1 MIGGECGR
9 RLTVRRQGRCRA
21 APPCLER
28 FWPRRV
34 GTAASRSSVLAWA
47 ILIPWKYNTKRK
59 SPSMLNRNQFLLL
72 TVLAALSLC
81 LMLAN
86 MILYGGN
93 RTVQTQV
100 TARAQYI
107 QQSLQLQTVYNALL
121 RNLAQ
126 LSIKNND
133 AEIRD
138 LLASHGI
145 TFNAKDKSGQSTQ
158 DKGNAGH
165 KKGGG
170 K

>member
-1 MIGGECGR
+1 
-9 RLTVRRQGRCRA
+9 
-21 APPCLER
+21 
-28 FWPRRV
+28 
-34 GTAASRSSVLAWA
+34 
-47 ILIPWKYNTKRK
+47 
-59 SPSMLNRNQFLLL
+59 MLNRNQFLIL

-133 AEIRD
+133 TEIRD

-145 TFNAKDKSGQSTQ
+145 TFNAKDHSSQSAQ
-158 DKGNAGH
+158 DKANAGQN
-165 KKGGG
+165 KGGG

>member
-1 MIGGECGR
+1 MLGKTQFVT
-9 RLTVRRQGRCRA
+9 LT
-21 APPCLER
+21 
-28 FWPRRV
+28 
-34 GTAASRSSVLAWA
+34 T
-47 ILIPWKYNTKRK
+47 
-59 SPSMLNRNQFLLL
+59 
-72 TVLAALSLC
+72 LAALSLC

-100 TARAQYI
+100 RARAQYI
-107 QQSLQLQTVYNALL
+107 QQSLQLQTFYNALL

-133 AEIRD
+133 SQIRD

-145 TFNAKDKSGQSTQ
+145 TFNAKGDTGARKESGQSP
-158 DKGNAGH
+158 AGGPKAPP
-165 KKGGG
+165 KKNGAG